1 MSAETTRGSRLV
13 RVAALAVAV
22 TGLTHL
28 VRPQLW
34 EPLTKPAFPND
45 TRHHVYTNG
54 GIETALGLG
63 LLSRRTRR
71 AALGGAVAYGAYLGA
86 NAVRNGR

>member
-1 MSAETTRGSRLV
+1 MSAETMRGSRLA

-28 VRPQLW
+28 IKPQAW

-45 TRHHVYTNG
+45 TRRHVYTNG

-63 LLSRRTRR
+63 LLARRTRK
-71 AALGGAVAYGAYLGA
+71 AALGGALAYVAYLGA